1 MENKKKGLKVGMKL
15 GICICVAFAFF
26 CLAQWQ
32 NFEAIKG
39 LYQAGIEISKA
50 ANLEEEAKNVEA
62 AFATASR
69 NSVIGI
75 VIMVVIVCILFIVMM
90 RSLFGPLKKIT
101 NSVKEISDS
110 IQKGHVDL
118 SARIGY
124 KSGDELGIMSAGIDG
139 LMDSIEGIIGG
150 VVGCSTEIDGSTG
163 IIESS
168 VSEANRSSE
177 DISAVMQELTA
188 SMEEIASAVT
198 TVNGNAH
205 EAGASVQGM
214 MEATEEMMQKVNGM
228 KELSAENT
236 RLSLESKKD
245 VTTMIAEM
253 EQTMAKAMEESKEV
267 ERINSLTDDILSI
280 ASQTNMLALNA
291 SIEAARAGE
300 HGRGFA
306 VVADQIRNLADNSK
320 NTATN
325 IQELSGVVV
334 GAVNQLNENAT
345 VLMNFISGRVME
357 DYQSNVDSGNSYK
370 EETTQMYQE
379 MNHFLAQASELNQVI
394 RNMVEKFD
402 QINQAVEENAKDVS
416 DASGNA
422 ASLVSLMNEVSGAV
436 DTSKNAVDGLGKA
449 IEKFR

>member
-1 MENKKKGLKVGMKL
+1 MDQKKKGLKVGAKL
-15 GICICVAFAFF
+15 GICICVAFLFF

-32 NFEAIKG
+32 NFQSIRV
-39 LYQAGIEISKA
+39 LYQAGMDLSRV
-50 ANLEEEAKNVEA
+50 ANLQEEAKNVEA
-62 AFATASR
+62 AFATASS

-75 VIMVVIVCILFIVMM
+75 VIMVVIVCILFVVMM
-90 RSLFGPLKKIT
+90 RSLFGPLKRIT
-101 NSVKEISDS
+101 RSVQEISDS
-110 IQKGHVDL
+110 IQNGHVDL
-118 SARIGY
+118 SKRIGY
-124 KSGDELGIMSAGIDG
+124 QSGDELGIMSAGIDG
-139 LMDSIEGIIGG
+139 LMESIEEIIGG
-150 VVGCSTEIDGSTG
+150 VVNRSAEIDGSTE
-163 IIESS
+163 IIESN
-168 VSEANRSSE
+168 VADANRSSE
-177 DISAVMQELTA
+177 DISAAMQELTA
-188 SMEEIASAVT
+188 SMEEITADVT

-205 EAGASVQGM
+205 EAGTSVQEM
-214 MEATEEMMQKVNGM
+214 MEATEGMMQKVNEM
-228 KELSAENT
+228 KEQSAENT
-236 RLSLESKKD
+236 RLSLESKQD
-245 VTTMIAEM
+245 VTRMISDM

-345 VLMNFISGRVME
+345 VLMEFISGRVMA
-357 DYQSNVDSGNSYK
+357 DYQNNVDSGNRYN
-370 EETTQMYQE
+370 EETTRIYKE
-379 MNHFLAQASELNQVI
+379 MDRFLARTAQVNQMI
-394 RNMVEKFD
+394 HQMVDKFD
-402 QINQAVEENAKDVS
+402 RINRAVEENAHDVS
-416 DASGNA
+416 DAAGNA